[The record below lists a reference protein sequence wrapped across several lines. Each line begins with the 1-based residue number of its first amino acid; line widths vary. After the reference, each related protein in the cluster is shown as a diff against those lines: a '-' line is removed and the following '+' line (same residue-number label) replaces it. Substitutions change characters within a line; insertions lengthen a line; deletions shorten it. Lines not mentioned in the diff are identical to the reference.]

1 MKVPNVP
8 ITLIGIALLV
18 TALGCSTAP
27 PAEVAPTPNIDATVE
42 ARGEQEV
49 AVSSTPIPQTDTP
62 KLDAITEDKVG
73 AASSDESF
81 QSTNVT
87 APKRCTLLGGG
98 TVESG
103 WSGKG
108 TGDNYCNDCFCSN
121 GALGCT
127 KMLCRVL
134 PNRESNTS
142 LPTDIPSAH
151 KPLVVGGEDHTNR
164 RVGHKVG
171 DISPDFSILLTTGE
185 TLYSSNIRS
194 DRMPVFL
201 FFFSP
206 T

>member
-1 MKVPNVP
+1 MKLLGVLTV
-8 ITLIGIALLV
+8 LAGIALLL
-18 TALGCSTAP
+18 AAIGCSVGAGEP
-27 PAEVAPTPNIDATVE
+27 DVQESVE
-42 ARGEQEV
+42 SIGKQEI
-49 AVSSTPIPQTDTP
+49 AVSPTSIQLAVTSNLDSITDV
-62 KLDAITEDKVG
+62 KVDA
-73 AASSDESF
+73 ESF
-81 QSTNVT
+81 QTTNVRD
-87 APKRCTLLGGG
+87 PKKCILSGGK

-142 LPTDIPSAH
+142 LPTDIPSTH
-151 KPLVVGGEDHTNR
+151 KPPVVGGEDHTNR

>member
-1 MKVPNVP
+1 MKLLGVLTV
-8 ITLIGIALLV
+8 LAGIALLL
-18 TALGCSTAP
+18 AAIGCSVGAGEP
-27 PAEVAPTPNIDATVE
+27 DVQESVE
-42 ARGEQEV
+42 SIGKQEI
-49 AVSSTPIPQTDTP
+49 AVSPTSIQLAVTSNLDSITDVKVDAESLQT
-62 KLDAITEDKVG
+62 
-73 AASSDESF
+73 
-81 QSTNVT
+81 TNVRD
-87 APKRCTLLGGG
+87 PKKCILSGGK

-134 PNRESNTS
+134 PNRGSNTS

-151 KPLVVGGEDHTNR
+151 KPPVVGGEDHTNR

-185 TLYSSNIRS
+185 TLYSSNIGS

>member
-1 MKVPNVP
+1 LKLLGVLTV
-8 ITLIGIALLV
+8 LAGIALLL
-18 TALGCSTAP
+18 ASIGCSVGAGEP
-27 PAEVAPTPNIDATVE
+27 DVQESVE
-42 ARGEQEV
+42 SIGKQKI
-49 AVSSTPIPQTDTP
+49 AVSPISIQLAVTSNLDSITDVKVDAESLQT
-62 KLDAITEDKVG
+62 
-73 AASSDESF
+73 
-81 QSTNVT
+81 TNVRD
-87 APKRCTLLGGG
+87 PKKCILSGGK

-151 KPLVVGGEDHTNR
+151 KPPVVGGEDHTNR

>member
-1 MKVPNVP
+1 MKLLGVLTV
-8 ITLIGIALLV
+8 LAGIALLL
-18 TALGCSTAP
+18 AAIGCS
-27 PAEVAPTPNIDATVE
+27 VAAGEPDVQESVE
-42 ARGEQEV
+42 SIGKQEI
-49 AVSSTPIPQTDTP
+49 AVSPTSIQ
-62 KLDAITEDKVG
+62 LAITSNLDSITDVKVD
-73 AASSDESF
+73 AESL
-81 QSTNVT
+81 QTTNVRD
-87 APKRCTLLGGG
+87 PKKCILSGGK

-151 KPLVVGGEDHTNR
+151 KLPVVGGEDHTNR

-185 TLYSSNIRS
+185 TLYSSNIRRN
-194 DRMPVFL
+194 RMPVFL

>member
-1 MKVPNVP
+1 MKLLGVLTV
-8 ITLIGIALLV
+8 LAGIALLL
-18 TALGCSTAP
+18 AAIGCSVGAGEP
-27 PAEVAPTPNIDATVE
+27 DVQASVE
-42 ARGEQEV
+42 SIGKQEI
-49 AVSSTPIPQTDTP
+49 AVSPTSIQLAVTSNLDSITDVKVDAESLQT
-62 KLDAITEDKVG
+62 
-73 AASSDESF
+73 
-81 QSTNVT
+81 TNVRD
-87 APKRCTLLGGG
+87 PKKCILSGGK

-127 KMLCRVL
+127 KMLCRVV

-151 KPLVVGGEDHTNR
+151 KPPVAEGEDQTNR

>member
-1 MKVPNVP
+1 MKLLGILTV
-8 ITLIGIALLV
+8 LAGIALLL
-18 TALGCSTAP
+18 AAIGCSVGAGEP
-27 PAEVAPTPNIDATVE
+27 DVQESVE
-42 ARGEQEV
+42 SIGKQEI
-49 AVSSTPIPQTDTP
+49 AVSLTSIQLAVTS
-62 KLDAITEDKVG
+62 KLDSITDVKG
-73 AASSDESF
+73 DAESL
-81 QSTNVT
+81 QTTNVRD
-87 APKRCTLLGGG
+87 PKKCTLSGGK

-151 KPLVVGGEDHTNR
+151 KPPVVGGEDHTNR

-185 TLYSSNIRS
+185 TLYSSNIRRN
-194 DRMPVFL
+194 RMPVFL

>member
-1 MKVPNVP
+1 MKLLGVLTV
-8 ITLIGIALLV
+8 LAGIALLL
-18 TALGCSTAP
+18 AAIGCSVGAGEP
-27 PAEVAPTPNIDATVE
+27 DVQESVE
-42 ARGEQEV
+42 SIGKQEI
-49 AVSSTPIPQTDTP
+49 AVSPTSIQLAVTSNLDSIPDVKVDAESLQT
-62 KLDAITEDKVG
+62 
-73 AASSDESF
+73 
-81 QSTNVT
+81 TNVRD
-87 APKRCTLLGGG
+87 PKKCILSGGK

-151 KPLVVGGEDHTNR
+151 KPPVVGGEDHTNR

>member
-1 MKVPNVP
+1 MKLLGVLTV
-8 ITLIGIALLV
+8 LAGIALLL
-18 TALGCSTAP
+18 AAIGCSVGAGEP
-27 PAEVAPTPNIDATVE
+27 DVQESVE
-42 ARGEQEV
+42 SIGKQEI
-49 AVSSTPIPQTDTP
+49 AVSPTSIQLAVTSNLDSITDVKVDAESLQTTKVRDP
-62 KLDAITEDKVG
+62 KKCIL
-73 AASSDESF
+73 S
-81 QSTNVT
+81 
-87 APKRCTLLGGG
+87 GGK

-151 KPLVVGGEDHTNR
+151 KPPVVGGEDHTNR

>member
-1 MKVPNVP
+1 MKLLG
-8 ITLIGIALLV
+8 ILTGLAGIALLL
-18 TALGCSTAP
+18 AAIGCSVGAGEP
-27 PAEVAPTPNIDATVE
+27 DVQGLVE
-42 ARGEQEV
+42 SIGKQEI
-49 AVSSTPIPQTDTP
+49 AVSPTSIQLAVTSNLDSITDVKVDAESLQT
-62 KLDAITEDKVG
+62 
-73 AASSDESF
+73 
-81 QSTNVT
+81 TNVRD
-87 APKRCTLLGGG
+87 PKKCILSGGK

-127 KMLCRVL
+127 KMFCRVL

>member
-1 MKVPNVP
+1 MKLLGVLTV
-8 ITLIGIALLV
+8 LAGIALLL
-18 TALGCSTAP
+18 AAIGCSVGAGEP
-27 PAEVAPTPNIDATVE
+27 DVQESVE
-42 ARGEQEV
+42 SIGKQEI
-49 AVSSTPIPQTDTP
+49 AVSPTSIQLAVTSNLDSITDVKVDAESLQT
-62 KLDAITEDKVG
+62 
-73 AASSDESF
+73 
-81 QSTNVT
+81 TNVR
-87 APKRCTLLGGG
+87 APKMCILSGGK

-151 KPLVVGGEDHTNR
+151 EPPVVGGEDHTNR

>member
-1 MKVPNVP
+1 MKLLGVLTV
-8 ITLIGIALLV
+8 LAGIALLL
-18 TALGCSTAP
+18 AAIGCSVGAGEP
-27 PAEVAPTPNIDATVE
+27 DVQESVE
-42 ARGEQEV
+42 SIGKQEI
-49 AVSSTPIPQTDTP
+49 AVSPTSIQLAVTSNLDSITDV
-62 KLDAITEDKVG
+62 KVY
-73 AASSDESF
+73 AESLHT
-81 QSTNVT
+81 TNLRDT
-87 APKRCTLLGGG
+87 KKCIISGGKK
-98 TVESG
+98 VESG
-103 WSGKG
+103 WSGRG

-151 KPLVVGGEDHTNR
+151 KPPVVGGEDHTNR

>member
-1 MKVPNVP
+1 MKLLGVLTV
-8 ITLIGIALLV
+8 LAGIALLL
-18 TALGCSTAP
+18 AAIGCSVGAGEP
-27 PAEVAPTPNIDATVE
+27 DVQESVE
-42 ARGEQEV
+42 SIGKQEI
-49 AVSSTPIPQTDTP
+49 AVSPTSIQLAVTSDLDSITDV
-62 KLDAITEDKVG
+62 KVDA
-73 AASSDESF
+73 ESF
-81 QSTNVT
+81 QTTNVRD
-87 APKRCTLLGGG
+87 PKKCILSGGK

-121 GALGCT
+121 GAVGCT

-151 KPLVVGGEDHTNR
+151 KPPVVGGEDHTNR

-171 DISPDFSILLTTGE
+171 DISPDFSILLPTGE

>member
-1 MKVPNVP
+1 MKLLGVLTV
-8 ITLIGIALLV
+8 LAGIALLL
-18 TALGCSTAP
+18 ADIGCSVGAGEP
-27 PAEVAPTPNIDATVE
+27 DVQESVE
-42 ARGEQEV
+42 SIGKQEI
-49 AVSSTPIPQTDTP
+49 AVSPTSIQLAVTSNLDSITDVKVDAESLQT
-62 KLDAITEDKVG
+62 
-73 AASSDESF
+73 
-81 QSTNVT
+81 TNVRD
-87 APKRCTLLGGG
+87 PKKCILSGGK

-151 KPLVVGGEDHTNR
+151 KPPVVGGEDHTNR

-201 FFFSP
+201 FLFSP

>member
-1 MKVPNVP
+1 MKLLGSLTV
-8 ITLIGIALLV
+8 LAGIALLL
-18 TALGCSTAP
+18 AAIGCSVGAGEP
-27 PAEVAPTPNIDATVE
+27 DVQESVE
-42 ARGEQEV
+42 SIGKQEI
-49 AVSSTPIPQTDTP
+49 AVSPTSIQLAVTSNLDSITDVKVDAESLQT
-62 KLDAITEDKVG
+62 
-73 AASSDESF
+73 
-81 QSTNVT
+81 TNVRD
-87 APKRCTLLGGG
+87 PKKCILSGGK

-108 TGDNYCNDCFCSN
+108 TRDNYCNDCFCSN
-121 GALGCT
+121 GAMGCT

-142 LPTDIPSAH
+142 SPTDIPSAH
-151 KPLVVGGEDHTNR
+151 KPPVVGGEDHTNR

>member
-1 MKVPNVP
+1 LKLLGILTV
-8 ITLIGIALLV
+8 LAGIALLL
-18 TALGCSTAP
+18 AAIGCSVGAGEP
-27 PAEVAPTPNIDATVE
+27 DVQESVE
-42 ARGEQEV
+42 SIGKQEI
-49 AVSSTPIPQTDTP
+49 AVSPTSIQLAVTS
-62 KLDAITEDKVG
+62 KLDSITDVKG
-73 AASSDESF
+73 DAESL
-81 QSTNVT
+81 QTTNVRD
-87 APKRCTLLGGG
+87 PKKCTLSGGK

-108 TGDNYCNDCFCSN
+108 TGDNYCNGCFCSN

-151 KPLVVGGEDHTNR
+151 KPPVVGGEDHTNR

-185 TLYSSNIRS
+185 TLYSSNIRRN
-194 DRMPVFL
+194 RMPVFL

>member
-1 MKVPNVP
+1 MKLLGILTV
-8 ITLIGIALLV
+8 LAGIALLL
-18 TALGCSTAP
+18 AAIGCSVGAGEP
-27 PAEVAPTPNIDATVE
+27 DVQESVE
-42 ARGEQEV
+42 SIGKQEI
-49 AVSSTPIPQTDTP
+49 AVSPTSIQLAVTSNLDSITDVKGDAESLQT
-62 KLDAITEDKVG
+62 
-73 AASSDESF
+73 
-81 QSTNVT
+81 TNVRD
-87 APKRCTLLGGG
+87 PKKCTLSGGK

-151 KPLVVGGEDHTNR
+151 KPPVVGGEDHTNR

-185 TLYSSNIRS
+185 TLYSSNIRRN
-194 DRMPVFL
+194 RMPVFL

>member
-1 MKVPNVP
+1 MKLLGVLTV
-8 ITLIGIALLV
+8 LSGIALLLAV
-18 TALGCSTAP
+18 IGCSVGAGEP
-27 PAEVAPTPNIDATVE
+27 DVQESVE
-42 ARGEQEV
+42 SIGKQEI
-49 AVSSTPIPQTDTP
+49 AVSPTSIQ
-62 KLDAITEDKVG
+62 LAITSNLDSITDVKVD
-73 AASSDESF
+73 AESL
-81 QSTNVT
+81 QTTNVRD
-87 APKRCTLLGGG
+87 PKKCILSGGK

-151 KPLVVGGEDHTNR
+151 KPPVVGGEDHTNR

>member
-1 MKVPNVP
+1 MKLLGVLT
-8 ITLIGIALLV
+8 ILAGIALLL
-18 TALGCSTAP
+18 AAIGCSVGAGEP
-27 PAEVAPTPNIDATVE
+27 DVQESVE
-42 ARGEQEV
+42 SINKQEI
-49 AVSSTPIPQTDTP
+49 AVSPTSIQLAVTSNLDSITDVKVDGESLQTTIVRDP
-62 KLDAITEDKVG
+62 KKCIL
-73 AASSDESF
+73 S
-81 QSTNVT
+81 
-87 APKRCTLLGGG
+87 GGK

-142 LPTDIPSAH
+142 LPTDIPSTH
-151 KPLVVGGEDHTNR
+151 KPPVVGGEDHANR

>member
-1 MKVPNVP
+1 MKLLGVLT
-8 ITLIGIALLV
+8 ILAGIALLL
-18 TALGCSTAP
+18 AAIGCS
-27 PAEVAPTPNIDATVE
+27 
-42 ARGEQEV
+42 
-49 AVSSTPIPQTDTP
+49 
-62 KLDAITEDKVG
+62 VG
-73 AASSDESF
+73 AGEPDVQESVESNGKQEITVSPTSIQLAVTSHLDSITDVKVDTESLQTANVRDPKKCISS
-81 QSTNVT
+81 
-87 APKRCTLLGGG
+87 GGK

-103 WSGKG
+103 WAGKG

-127 KMLCRVL
+127 KMLCPVL
-134 PNRESNTS
+134 PNREPNTS

-151 KPLVVGGEDHTNR
+151 KPPVVGGEDHTNR

>member
-1 MKVPNVP
+1 MKLLGVLTV
-8 ITLIGIALLV
+8 LAGIALLL
-18 TALGCSTAP
+18 AAIGCSVGAGEP
-27 PAEVAPTPNIDATVE
+27 DVQESVE
-42 ARGEQEV
+42 SIGKQEI
-49 AVSSTPIPQTDTP
+49 AVSPTSIQLAVTSNLDSITDVKVDAESLQTTNARDP
-62 KLDAITEDKVG
+62 KKCIL
-73 AASSDESF
+73 S
-81 QSTNVT
+81 
-87 APKRCTLLGGG
+87 GGK

-103 WSGKG
+103 GSGKG

-142 LPTDIPSAH
+142 LQTDIPSAH
-151 KPLVVGGEDHTNR
+151 KPPVVGGEDHTNR

>member
-1 MKVPNVP
+1 MKLLGVLTV
-8 ITLIGIALLV
+8 LAGIALLL
-18 TALGCSTAP
+18 AAIGCSVGAGEP
-27 PAEVAPTPNIDATVE
+27 DVQESVE
-42 ARGEQEV
+42 SIGKQEI
-49 AVSSTPIPQTDTP
+49 AVSPTSIQLAVTSNLDSITDVKVDAESLQTT
-62 KLDAITEDKVG
+62 KVRDPRKCIL
-73 AASSDESF
+73 S
-81 QSTNVT
+81 
-87 APKRCTLLGGG
+87 GGK

-151 KPLVVGGEDHTNR
+151 KPPVVGGEDHTNR

>member
-1 MKVPNVP
+1 LKLLGVLTV
-8 ITLIGIALLV
+8 LAGIALLL
-18 TALGCSTAP
+18 AAIGCSVGTEEPDVKESLESIGNQEIA
-27 PAEVAPTPNIDATVE
+27 VSPTPIQLAVTSNLDSITDVKVDA
-42 ARGEQEV
+42 
-49 AVSSTPIPQTDTP
+49 
-62 KLDAITEDKVG
+62 
-73 AASSDESF
+73 ESLKT
-81 QSTNVT
+81 TNVRD
-87 APKRCTLLGGG
+87 PKKCILSGGK

-142 LPTDIPSAH
+142 LPTDIPSVH
-151 KPLVVGGEDHTNR
+151 KPPVVGGEDHTNR
-164 RVGHKVG
+164 RMGHKVG
-171 DISPDFSILLTTGE
+171 DVSPDFSIRLTTGE

>member
-1 MKVPNVP
+1 MKLLRVLTV
-8 ITLIGIALLV
+8 LAGIALLL
-18 TALGCSTAP
+18 AAIGCSVGAGEP
-27 PAEVAPTPNIDATVE
+27 DVQESVE
-42 ARGEQEV
+42 SIGKQEI
-49 AVSSTPIPQTDTP
+49 AVSPTSIQLAVTSNLDSITDVKVDAESLQT
-62 KLDAITEDKVG
+62 
-73 AASSDESF
+73 
-81 QSTNVT
+81 TNVRDQ
-87 APKRCTLLGGG
+87 KKCILSGGK

-151 KPLVVGGEDHTNR
+151 KPPVVGGEDHTNR
-164 RVGHKVG
+164 RVGNKVG

>member
-1 MKVPNVP
+1 MKLLGVLTV
-8 ITLIGIALLV
+8 LAGIALLL
-18 TALGCSTAP
+18 AAIGCSVGAGEP
-27 PAEVAPTPNIDATVE
+27 DVQESVE
-42 ARGEQEV
+42 SIGKQEI
-49 AVSSTPIPQTDTP
+49 AVSPTSIQ
-62 KLDAITEDKVG
+62 LAITSNLDSITDVKVD
-73 AASSDESF
+73 AESL
-81 QSTNVT
+81 QTTNVRD
-87 APKRCTLLGGG
+87 PKKCIFSGGK

-134 PNRESNTS
+134 PNRESNAS

-151 KPLVVGGEDHTNR
+151 KPPVVGGEDHTNR

>member
-1 MKVPNVP
+1 MKLLGVLTV
-8 ITLIGIALLV
+8 LAGIALLL
-18 TALGCSTAP
+18 AAIGCSVGAGEP
-27 PAEVAPTPNIDATVE
+27 DVQESVE
-42 ARGEQEV
+42 SIGKQEI
-49 AVSSTPIPQTDTP
+49 AVSPTSIQLAVTSNLDSITDVKVDAESLQT
-62 KLDAITEDKVG
+62 
-73 AASSDESF
+73 
-81 QSTNVT
+81 TNVRD
-87 APKRCTLLGGG
+87 PKKCILSGGK

-127 KMLCRVL
+127 EMLCRVL

-142 LPTDIPSAH
+142 LPTDIPFAH
-151 KPLVVGGEDHTNR
+151 KPPVVGGENHTNR

>member
-1 MKVPNVP
+1 MKLLGVLTV
-8 ITLIGIALLV
+8 LAGIALLL
-18 TALGCSTAP
+18 AAIGCSVGAGEP
-27 PAEVAPTPNIDATVE
+27 DVQESVE
-42 ARGEQEV
+42 FIGKQEI
-49 AVSSTPIPQTDTP
+49 AVSATSIQLSVTS
-62 KLDAITEDKVG
+62 KLDSITDVKVD
-73 AASSDESF
+73 AESL
-81 QSTNVT
+81 QTTNVRD
-87 APKRCTLLGGG
+87 PNKCILSGGK

-151 KPLVVGGEDHTNR
+151 KPPVVGGEDHTNR

>member
-1 MKVPNVP
+1 MKLLGVLTV
-8 ITLIGIALLV
+8 LAGIALLL
-18 TALGCSTAP
+18 AAIGCSVGAGEP
-27 PAEVAPTPNIDATVE
+27 DVQESVE
-42 ARGEQEV
+42 SIGKQEI
-49 AVSSTPIPQTDTP
+49 AVSPTSIQLAVTSNLDSITDV
-62 KLDAITEDKVG
+62 KVDA
-73 AASSDESF
+73 ESF
-81 QSTNVT
+81 QTTNVRD
-87 APKRCTLLGGG
+87 PKKCILSGGK

-142 LPTDIPSAH
+142 LPTDIPSDH
-151 KPLVVGGEDHTNR
+151 KPPVVGGEDHTNR

-194 DRMPVFL
+194 DRIPVFL

>member
-1 MKVPNVP
+1 MKLLGVLTV
-8 ITLIGIALLV
+8 LAGIALLL
-18 TALGCSTAP
+18 AAIGCSVGAGEP
-27 PAEVAPTPNIDATVE
+27 DVQESVE
-42 ARGEQEV
+42 SIGKQEI
-49 AVSSTPIPQTDTP
+49 AVSPTSIQLAVTSNLDSITDVKVDAESLQT
-62 KLDAITEDKVG
+62 
-73 AASSDESF
+73 
-81 QSTNVT
+81 TNVRD
-87 APKRCTLLGGG
+87 PKKCILSGGK

-134 PNRESNTS
+134 PNRELNTS

-151 KPLVVGGEDHTNR
+151 KPPVVGGEDHTNR

>member
-1 MKVPNVP
+1 MKLLGVL
-8 ITLIGIALLV
+8 TALAGIALLL
-18 TALGCSTAP
+18 AAIGCSVGAGEP
-27 PAEVAPTPNIDATVE
+27 DVQESVE
-42 ARGEQEV
+42 SIGKQEI
-49 AVSSTPIPQTDTP
+49 AVSPTSIQLAVTSNLDSITDVKVDAESLQT
-62 KLDAITEDKVG
+62 
-73 AASSDESF
+73 
-81 QSTNVT
+81 TNVRD
-87 APKRCTLLGGG
+87 PKKCILSGGK

-151 KPLVVGGEDHTNR
+151 KPPVVGGEDHTNR

-185 TLYSSNIRS
+185 TLYSSDIRS

>member
-1 MKVPNVP
+1 MKLLGVLTVSA
-8 ITLIGIALLV
+8 GIALLL
-18 TALGCSTAP
+18 AAIGCSVGAGKP
-27 PAEVAPTPNIDATVE
+27 DVQESVE
-42 ARGEQEV
+42 SIGKQEI
-49 AVSSTPIPQTDTP
+49 AVSPTLIQLAVTSNLDSITDVKVDAESLQTTNARDP
-62 KLDAITEDKVG
+62 KKCIL
-73 AASSDESF
+73 S
-81 QSTNVT
+81 
-87 APKRCTLLGGG
+87 GGK

-108 TGDNYCNDCFCSN
+108 TGDNHCNNCFCSN
-121 GALGCT
+121 GAVGCT

-151 KPLVVGGEDHTNR
+151 KPPVVEGEDHTNR

>member
-1 MKVPNVP
+1 MKLLGVLTV
-8 ITLIGIALLV
+8 LAGIALLL
-18 TALGCSTAP
+18 AAIGCSVGAGEP
-27 PAEVAPTPNIDATVE
+27 DVQESVE
-42 ARGEQEV
+42 PIAKQEI
-49 AVSSTPIPQTDTP
+49 AVSPTSIQLAVTSNLDSITDVKVDAESLQT
-62 KLDAITEDKVG
+62 
-73 AASSDESF
+73 
-81 QSTNVT
+81 TNVRD
-87 APKRCTLLGGG
+87 PKKCILSGGK

-108 TGDNYCNDCFCSN
+108 AGDNYCNNCFCSN

-151 KPLVVGGEDHTNR
+151 KPPVVGGEDHTNR

>member
-1 MKVPNVP
+1 LKLLGVLTV
-8 ITLIGIALLV
+8 LAGIALLL
-18 TALGCSTAP
+18 AAIGCSVGAGEP
-27 PAEVAPTPNIDATVE
+27 DVQESVE
-42 ARGEQEV
+42 SIGKQEI
-49 AVSSTPIPQTDTP
+49 AVSPTSIQLAVTSNLDSITDFKGDAESLQTTNARDP
-62 KLDAITEDKVG
+62 KK
-73 AASSDESF
+73 
-81 QSTNVT
+81 
-87 APKRCTLLGGG
+87 CTLSGGK

-151 KPLVVGGEDHTNR
+151 KPPVVGGEDHTNR
-164 RVGHKVG
+164 RVGHKVR
-171 DISPDFSILLTTGE
+171 DISPDFSILLTPGE

>member
-1 MKVPNVP
+1 MKLLGVLTV
-8 ITLIGIALLV
+8 LAGIALLL
-18 TALGCSTAP
+18 AAIGCSVGAGEP
-27 PAEVAPTPNIDATVE
+27 DVQESVE
-42 ARGEQEV
+42 SIGKQEI
-49 AVSSTPIPQTDTP
+49 AVSPTSIQLAVTSNLDSITDV
-62 KLDAITEDKVG
+62 KVDA
-73 AASSDESF
+73 ESLKT
-81 QSTNVT
+81 TNVRD
-87 APKRCTLLGGG
+87 PKKCILSGGK

-151 KPLVVGGEDHTNR
+151 KPPVVGGEDHTNR
-164 RVGHKVG
+164 RVGDKVG

>member
-1 MKVPNVP
+1 MKLLGVLTV
-8 ITLIGIALLV
+8 LAGIALLL
-18 TALGCSTAP
+18 AAIGCSVGAGEP
-27 PAEVAPTPNIDATVE
+27 DVQESVE
-42 ARGEQEV
+42 SIGKQEI
-49 AVSSTPIPQTDTP
+49 AVSPTSIQLAVTSNLDSITDVKVDAESLQT
-62 KLDAITEDKVG
+62 
-73 AASSDESF
+73 
-81 QSTNVT
+81 TNVRD
-87 APKRCTLLGGG
+87 PKKCILSGGK

-108 TGDNYCNDCFCSN
+108 TGDNTCNDCFCSN

-151 KPLVVGGEDHTNR
+151 KPPVVGGEDHTNR

>member
-1 MKVPNVP
+1 MKLLGVLTV
-8 ITLIGIALLV
+8 LAGIALLL
-18 TALGCSTAP
+18 AAIGCSVGAGEP
-27 PAEVAPTPNIDATVE
+27 DVQESVE
-42 ARGEQEV
+42 SIGKQEI
-49 AVSSTPIPQTDTP
+49 AVSPTSIQLAVTSNLDSITDVKVDAESLQTTSVRDP
-62 KLDAITEDKVG
+62 KKCIL
-73 AASSDESF
+73 S
-81 QSTNVT
+81 
-87 APKRCTLLGGG
+87 GGK

-151 KPLVVGGEDHTNR
+151 KPPVVGGEDHTNR

>member
-1 MKVPNVP
+1 MKLLGVLTV
-8 ITLIGIALLV
+8 LAGIALLL
-18 TALGCSTAP
+18 AAIGCSVGAGEP
-27 PAEVAPTPNIDATVE
+27 DVQESVE
-42 ARGEQEV
+42 SIGKQEI
-49 AVSSTPIPQTDTP
+49 AVSPTSIQLAVTSKLNSITDVKVDGESLQTANVRDP
-62 KLDAITEDKVG
+62 KKCIL
-73 AASSDESF
+73 S
-81 QSTNVT
+81 
-87 APKRCTLLGGG
+87 GGK

-108 TGDNYCNDCFCSN
+108 TGDNYCNNCFCSN
-121 GALGCT
+121 GAVGCT

-151 KPLVVGGEDHTNR
+151 KPPVVGGEDHTNR